1 MSEISRTALF
11 ERLGPVPLKAIE
23 TATSFCKMRGNPYV
37 ELVHW
42 LHILLQDPRND
53 IAAIRTAF
61 GLDDARLTQDVV
73 AALDALPRGAS
84 AISDFAPQIEEAIEK
99 GWLYASLQF
108 GAGRV
113 RSGHLFYGM
122 LKTPT
127 LRNALYALSGEW
139 RKVSA
144 DKLGNSFDEVIA
156 ASAETSER
164 SAPVPVAGEGEPGAV
179 AAGRGEALAK
189 YSIDLTAKARAGEI
203 DRIIGRDAEIRQVV
217 DILLRRRQNN
227 PILVGEAGVGKT
239 AVAEGFARRVAD
251 GDVPPRWRA

>member
-1 MSEISRTALF
+1 
-11 ERLGPVPLKAIE
+11 
-23 TATSFCKMRGNPYV
+23 
-37 ELVHW
+37 
-42 LHILLQDPRND
+42 
-53 IAAIRTAF
+53 
-61 GLDDARLTQDVV
+61 
-73 AALDALPRGAS
+73 
-84 AISDFAPQIEEAIEK
+84 
-99 GWLYASLQF
+99 
-108 GAGRV
+108 
-113 RSGHLFYGM
+113 M

-164 SAPVPVAGEGEPGAV
+164 SAPAPLAGEGEPGAV

-189 YSIDLTAKARAGEI
+189 YSVDLTAKARAGEI

-251 GDVPPRWRA
+251 GDVPRAGGRDGALARHRADAGRGRGEGRVRETPAPGDR